1 MEVGAGPTSD
11 YYVPLLI
18 GLVMTRMADLGS
30 TWVATPR
37 LELEANPVARYLGW
51 KAGIGVNLILCLVLP
66 FWPLPAVML
75 MTCSALVGARNFQSA
90 WLMRSY
96 GESRYRLW
104 MFERFQ
110 ETDGRLFI
118 ACLFFQSGLLAAV
131 GAVLMAFSGRL
142 LVPFA
147 MGAGIL
153 VYACVILFF
162 TLLSMRR
169 RQIVPRVSK

>member
-66 FWPLPAVML
+66 F
-75 MTCSALVGARNFQSA
+75 G
-90 WLMRSY
+90 
-96 GESRYRLW
+96 RY
-104 MFERFQ
+104 Q
-110 ETDGRLFI
+110 
-118 ACLFFQSGLLAAV
+118 Q
-131 GAVLMAFSGRL
+131 
-142 LVPFA
+142 
-147 MGAGIL
+147 
-153 VYACVILFF
+153 
-162 TLLSMRR
+162 
-169 RQIVPRVSK
+169 